1 MTLLF
6 RATTPFQSTL
16 PRRERQ
22 TLDGFISLLDNFNSR
37 SREGSDVCH
46 HCLAAVLIAISIHA
60 PAKGAT
66 VPSTKSFADGSKFQ
80 STLPRRERRL
90 QCGML
95 CSCYLFQS
103 TLPRRERLLVTSL
116 HQKVE
121 IISTHAPAKGATG
134 PDWLY
139 SAGYPISIHAPAK
152 GATTSVQ
159 HAVLV
164 LPISIHAPTKG
175 ATVVQDFCKIPAQI
189 SIHAPAKGA
198 TFDRLRAACFRRRFQ
213 STLPRRER
221 HARPEQQKGEGY
233 FNPRSREGSDN
244 PVRATTN
251 SLELFQSTLPRRERR
266 ANLQHL
272 CLVLHFNPRSR
283 EGSDAYRSVLCECVS
298 HFNPRSR
305 EGSDI
310 AVIATDATPTQFQ
323 STLPRRER
331 PSCCRWVVTLSRF
344 QSTLPRRER

>member
-103 TLPRRERLLVTSL
+103 TLPRRERQAPTGYLLQDTPFQSTLPRRERRLQCSMLCSCYLFQSTLPRRERQWCKIFAKFLHKFQSTLPRRERLLTGCALLV
-116 HQKVE
+116 
-121 IISTHAPAKGATG
+121 
-134 PDWLY
+134 
-139 SAGYPISIHAPAK
+139 SAGDFNPRSREGSDTRVLNNRRGKGISIHAPAK
-152 GATTSVQ
+152 GATT
-159 HAVLV
+159 
-164 LPISIHAPTKG
+164 
-175 ATVVQDFCKIPAQI
+175 
-189 SIHAPAKGA
+189 
-198 TFDRLRAACFRRRFQ
+198 
-213 STLPRRER
+213 
-221 HARPEQQKGEGY
+221 
-233 FNPRSREGSDN
+233 RSE
-244 PVRATTN
+244 P
-251 SLELFQSTLPRRERR
+251 
-266 ANLQHL
+266 LQT
-272 CLVLHFNPRSR
+272 
-283 EGSDAYRSVLCECVS
+283 A
-298 HFNPRSR
+298 
-305 EGSDI
+305 
-310 AVIATDATPTQFQ
+310 
-323 STLPRRER
+323 
-331 PSCCRWVVTLSRF
+331 
-344 QSTLPRRER
+344 

>member
-121 IISTHAPAKGATG
+121 IISIHAPAKGATG

-221 HARPEQQKGEGY
+221 QPGQSHYKQLRAISIHAPAKG
-233 FNPRSREGSDN
+233 
-244 PVRATTN
+244 AT
-251 SLELFQSTLPRRERR
+251 S
-266 ANLQHL
+266 
-272 CLVLHFNPRSR
+272 
-283 EGSDAYRSVLCECVS
+283 
-298 HFNPRSR
+298 
-305 EGSDI
+305 
-310 AVIATDATPTQFQ
+310 
-323 STLPRRER
+323 
-331 PSCCRWVVTLSRF
+331 
-344 QSTLPRRER
+344 